1 MSHVAMFTPY
11 GSLPRPT
18 VPRKTPATAERTRW
32 PLAPEGRSGLYQ
44 SRRRRGHHPPG
55 RGWPKGRRRRMSGV
69 GIHAHDSSMEAIPLY
84 HCFHSRPLLQVC
96 TLSSC
101 PTFFWQRWRLPSS
114 AIFSFTQHGFFPRG
128 HLNEAK
134 ATGPPAELI
143 GDNTHRSH
151 GPGLLEA
158 SRTSS
163 AVAWNERFPTKRLV
177 SITHLLPHAGPSVYE
192 PRRRRPSLR
201 AGLEGPSPGSRVQ
214 LDHVTVF
221 HRMLTPHLLSV
232 ESGSGPSVAKPVRR
246 HRRLLNAAP
255 ETNRSPSTARVV
267 KADAALALP

>member
-1 MSHVAMFTPY
+1 
-11 GSLPRPT
+11 
-18 VPRKTPATAERTRW
+18 
-32 PLAPEGRSGLYQ
+32 
-44 SRRRRGHHPPG
+44 
-55 RGWPKGRRRRMSGV
+55 
-69 GIHAHDSSMEAIPLY
+69 MEACRDPPCHAKHQPRQNEPDGHWHPNDVVDPTSLEEGEDTIHQEGAGQKDGEGECQVSESTLTILLWRPSPY

-101 PTFFWQRWRLPSS
+101 PTVFWQRWRLPSS

-128 HLNEAK
+128 HLSEAK

-192 PRRRRPSLR
+192 PRRRRPCLR

-221 HRMLTPHLLSV
+221 HRMLTPQLLSV
-232 ESGSGPSVAKPVRR
+232 ESGSGPSVAKPIRR
-246 HRRLLNAAP
+246 HRRLLKAAP
-255 ETNRSPSTARVV
+255 ISLYRTGR
-267 KADAALALP
+267 